1 MFFLIF
7 FLTIKFNLQ
16 ALITKIIK
24 AFFMNFIS
32 INTDILTNYWEY
44 ISTVLRDYSPR
55 LFSAAL
61 LFLIGW
67 WTIKFIKKIIVGI
80 MTKREMEP
88 TLSKFLADIL
98 IWTLKILLF
107 VTVISRLGVENSSF
121 VAIIGAAGLA
131 IGLSLQGSL
140 SNFAGGVLII
150 MFKPFKVGDFIEAQ
164 GVSGT
169 VKQIQ
174 IFVTQLATV
183 DNQTIF
189 VPNGS
194 LSNGTII
201 NYSFA
206 TTRRADLTIG
216 ISYGSDIKKAKEIA
230 LNVMMAHPMVLKDPA
245 PMVLV
250 RELADSS
257 INLAVRPWAKIEDFF
272 VMRSDIL
279 EQIKTSFD
287 TNGIEIPFPQRDVHI
302 KS

>member
-1 MFFLIF
+1 M
-7 FLTIKFNLQ
+7 
-16 ALITKIIK
+16 
-24 AFFMNFIS
+24 
-32 INTDILTNYWEY
+32 E
-44 ISTVLRDYSPR
+44 YSPR
-55 LFSAAL
+55 LISATIL
-61 LFLIGW
+61 LVIGW
-67 WTIKFIKKIIVGI
+67 WAIKLIKKVI
-80 MTKREMEP
+80 MRVMAKREMEP

-183 DNQTIF
+183 DNQIIF
-189 VPNGS
+189 VPNGI

-201 NYSFA
+201 NYTYA
-206 TTRRADLTIG
+206 TTRRADLTIA
-216 ISYGSDIKKAKEIA
+216 ISYSSDIKKAKDVIVEI
-230 LNVMMAHPMVLKDPA
+230 LNNHKMILKDPE

-250 RELADSS
+250 KDLAESS
-257 INLAVRPWAKIEDFF
+257 INLAVRPWSAIDDFF
-272 VMRSDIL
+272 VMRSDVL
-279 EQIKTSFD
+279 EQIRNAFNKE
-287 TNGIEIPFPQRDVHI
+287 GIEIPFPQRELHI
-302 KS
+302 IQK

>member
-1 MFFLIF
+1 M
-7 FLTIKFNLQ
+7 N
-16 ALITKIIK
+16 LITLNAEIVTKYWDY
-24 AFFMNFIS
+24 F
-32 INTDILTNYWEY
+32 TN
-44 ISTVLRDYSPR
+44 VLIEYSPR
-55 LFSAAL
+55 LISATI
-61 LFLIGW
+61 LFVIGW
-67 WTIKFIKKIIVGI
+67 WAIKLIKKLI
-80 MTKREMEP
+80 MRVMVKREMEP

-150 MFKPFKVGDFIEAQ
+150 MFKPFKVGDFVEAQ

-183 DNQTIF
+183 DNQIIF
-189 VPNGS
+189 VPNGV

-201 NYSFA
+201 NYTYA

-216 ISYGSDIKKAKEIA
+216 ISYSSNIKKAKEII
-230 LNVMMAHPMVLKDPA
+230 LEILSNHPLVLKDPE

-250 RELADSS
+250 KDLADSS
-257 INLAVRPWAKIEDFF
+257 INLAVRPWADIENFF
-272 VMRSDIL
+272 IMRSEVL
-279 EQIKTSFD
+279 EQIKNAFD
-287 TNGIEIPFPQRDVHI
+287 HNGIEIPFPQRDVHI
-302 KS
+302 KQK

>member
-1 MFFLIF
+1 MDLMTLNAEIV
-7 FLTIKFNLQ
+7 
-16 ALITKIIK
+16 TKYW
-24 AFFMNFIS
+24 
-32 INTDILTNYWEY
+32 DYLTNVIIE
-44 ISTVLRDYSPR
+44 YSPR
-55 LFSAAL
+55 LISAAI
-61 LFLIGW
+61 LFVIGW
-67 WTIKFIKKIIVGI
+67 WTIKLIKKLI
-80 MTKREMEP
+80 MRVMVKREMEP

-189 VPNGS
+189 VPNGA

-201 NYSFA
+201 NYTYA
-206 TTRRADLTIG
+206 TTRRADLTVG
-216 ISYGSDIKKAKEIA
+216 ISYNSDIKKAKELIFEI
-230 LNVMMAHPMVLKDPA
+230 LNNHPLILKDPE

-250 RELADSS
+250 KDLAESS
-257 INLAVRPWAKIEDFF
+257 INLAVRPWSEIENFF
-272 VMRSDIL
+272 VMRSEVL
-279 EQIKTSFD
+279 EQVKNAFD
-287 TNGIEIPFPQRDVHI
+287 KEGIVIPYPQRDVHI
-302 KS
+302 NQN

>member
-1 MFFLIF
+1 MD
-7 FLTIKFNLQ
+7 
-16 ALITKIIK
+16 LITIN
-24 AFFMNFIS
+24 ADFI
-32 INTDILTNYWEY
+32 TRYWDY
-44 ISTVLRDYSPR
+44 FTTVLMEYSPR
-55 LFSAAL
+55 LISATII
-61 LFLIGW
+61 FIIGW
-67 WTIKFIKKIIVGI
+67 TAIKLIKKLIMSI

-140 SNFAGGVLII
+140 ANFAGGVLII

-164 GVSGT
+164 SVMGT

-174 IFVTQLATV
+174 IFVTQLSTV

-189 VPNGS
+189 VPNGA

-201 NYSFA
+201 NYTYA

-216 ISYGSDIKKAKEIA
+216 ISYSSNIKLAKELA
-230 LNVMMAHPMVLKDPA
+230 LEVMLNHPKVLKDPK
-245 PMVLV
+245 PIVLV
-250 RELADSS
+250 RDLADSS
-257 INLAVRPWAKIEDFF
+257 IDLAVRPWSKLEDFF
-272 VMRSDIL
+272 EMRSDIL
-279 EQIKTSFD
+279 EQIKLKFD
-287 TNGIEIPFPQRDVHI
+287 ENGISIPFPQRDVHI
-302 KS
+302 KQG

>member
-1 MFFLIF
+1 MRLTTLNEDIVIKYWDYFTNVLI
-7 FLTIKFNLQ
+7 
-16 ALITKIIK
+16 
-24 AFFMNFIS
+24 
-32 INTDILTNYWEY
+32 E
-44 ISTVLRDYSPR
+44 YSPR
-55 LFSAAL
+55 LISATI
-61 LFLIGW
+61 LFVIGW
-67 WTIKFIKKIIVGI
+67 WAIKLIKKVI
-80 MTKREMEP
+80 MQVMVKREMEP

-183 DNQTIF
+183 DNQIIF
-189 VPNGS
+189 VPNGI

-201 NYSFA
+201 NYTYA
-206 TTRRADLTIG
+206 TTRRADLTIA
-216 ISYGSDIKKAKEIA
+216 ISYSSDIKKAKDIIVEI
-230 LNVMMAHPMVLKDPA
+230 LNNHPMILKDPE

-250 RELADSS
+250 KDLAESS
-257 INLAVRPWAKIEDFF
+257 INLAVRPWSAIDDFF
-272 VMRSDIL
+272 VMRSDVL
-279 EQIKTSFD
+279 EQIRNAFNKE
-287 TNGIEIPFPQRDVHI
+287 GIEIPFPQREIHI
-302 KS
+302 VQK

>member
-1 MFFLIF
+1 MTLFSL
-7 FLTIKFNLQ
+7 N
-16 ALITKIIK
+16 A
-24 AFFMNFIS
+24 
-32 INTDILTNYWEY
+32 DIVSKYWEY
-44 ISTVLRDYSPR
+44 FTNVLIEYSPR
-55 LFSAAL
+55 LISATI
-61 LFLIGW
+61 LFIIGW
-67 WTIKFIKKIIVGI
+67 WAIKLIKKV
-80 MTKREMEP
+80 MLRVMVKREMEP

-183 DNQTIF
+183 DNQIIF
-189 VPNGS
+189 VPNGV

-201 NYSFA
+201 NFTYA

-216 ISYGSDIKKAKEIA
+216 ISYSSNIKKAKDVIVEI
-230 LNVMMAHPMVLKDPA
+230 LNNHPMILKDPE

-250 RELADSS
+250 KDLAESS
-257 INLAVRPWAKIEDFF
+257 INLAVRPWSEIENFF
-272 VMRSDIL
+272 IMRSEVL
-279 EQIKTSFD
+279 EQIKNAFD
-287 TNGIEIPFPQRDVHI
+287 KEGIEIPFPQRELHI
-302 KS
+302 IQK

>member
-1 MFFLIF
+1 M
-7 FLTIKFNLQ
+7 NL
-16 ALITKIIK
+16 LLL
-24 AFFMNFIS
+24 
-32 INTDILTNYWEY
+32 NTDYVSRYWDY
-44 ISTVLRDYSPR
+44 FINVLMEYSPR
-55 LFSAAL
+55 LISATII
-61 LFLIGW
+61 FIIGW
-67 WTIKFIKKIIVGI
+67 TAIKLIKKLILRI

-174 IFVTQLATV
+174 IFVTQLTTV
-183 DNQTIF
+183 DNQMIF

-194 LSNGTII
+194 LSNGNIT
-201 NYSFA
+201 NYTYA
-206 TTRRADLTIG
+206 DTRRADLTVG
-216 ISYGSDIKKAKEIA
+216 ISYGSNIKKAKELA
-230 LNVMMAHPMVLKDPA
+230 MEVLENHPKVLKEPV
-245 PMVLV
+245 PMILV
-250 RELADSS
+250 KELADSS
-257 INLAVRPWAKIEDFF
+257 INLAVRPWANVDDFWE
-272 VMRSDIL
+272 MRSDVL
-279 EQIKTSFD
+279 EQIKLKYD
-287 TNGIEIPFPQRDVHI
+287 ENKIEIPFPQRDVHI
-302 KS
+302 KQA

>member
-1 MFFLIF
+1 MD
-7 FLTIKFNLQ
+7 
-16 ALITKIIK
+16 LITIN
-24 AFFMNFIS
+24 ADFI
-32 INTDILTNYWEY
+32 TRYWDY
-44 ISTVLRDYSPR
+44 FTTVLMEYSPR
-55 LFSAAL
+55 LISATII
-61 LFLIGW
+61 FIIGW
-67 WTIKFIKKIIVGI
+67 TAIKLIKKLIMSI

-140 SNFAGGVLII
+140 ANFAGGVLII

-164 GVSGT
+164 SVMGT

-174 IFVTQLATV
+174 IFVTQLSTV

-189 VPNGS
+189 VPNGA

-201 NYSFA
+201 NYTYA

-216 ISYGSDIKKAKEIA
+216 ISYSSNIKLAKELA
-230 LNVMMAHPMVLKDPA
+230 LEVMLNHPKVLKDPK
-245 PMVLV
+245 PIVLV
-250 RELADSS
+250 RDLADSS
-257 INLAVRPWAKIEDFF
+257 IDLAVRPWSSIEDFF
-272 VMRSDIL
+272 EMRSDIL
-279 EQIKTSFD
+279 EQIKLKFD
-287 TNGIEIPFPQRDVHI
+287 ENGISIPFPQRDVHI
-302 KS
+302 KQG

>member
-1 MFFLIF
+1 MD
-7 FLTIKFNLQ
+7 
-16 ALITKIIK
+16 LITIN
-24 AFFMNFIS
+24 ADFI
-32 INTDILTNYWEY
+32 TRYWDYFTN
-44 ISTVLRDYSPR
+44 VLMEYSPR
-55 LFSAAL
+55 LISATII
-61 LFLIGW
+61 FVIGW
-67 WTIKFIKKIIVGI
+67 TAIKLIKKLI
-80 MTKREMEP
+80 MSIMIKREMEP

-140 SNFAGGVLII
+140 ANFAGGVLII

-164 GVSGT
+164 SVMGT

-174 IFVTQLATV
+174 IFVTQLSTV

-189 VPNGS
+189 VPNGA

-201 NYSFA
+201 NYTFA

-216 ISYGSDIKKAKEIA
+216 ISYSSNIKKAKELA
-230 LNVMMAHPMVLKDPA
+230 MEVMLAHPKVLEDPK

-250 RELADSS
+250 KDLADSS
-257 INLAVRPWAKIEDFF
+257 INLAVRPWAKLEDFF
-272 VMRSDIL
+272 EMRSDIL
-279 EQIKTSFD
+279 EQIKLKYD
-287 TNGIEIPFPQRDVHI
+287 ENGITIPFPQRDLHI
-302 KS
+302 ITT

>member
-1 MFFLIF
+1 
-7 FLTIKFNLQ
+7 
-16 ALITKIIK
+16 
-24 AFFMNFIS
+24 MNEIEKES
-32 INTDILTNYWEY
+32 INYLQKYWDY
-44 ISTVLRDYSPR
+44 AITVLMEYSPR
-55 LFSAAL
+55 LISAL
-61 LFLIGW
+61 LIFLIGW
-67 WTIKFIKKIIVGI
+67 YAIKIIKRVVTKI
-80 MTKREMEP
+80 MIKREMEP

-131 IGLSLQGSL
+131 VGLSLQGSL

-174 IFVTQLATV
+174 IFVTQLSTV

-189 VPNGS
+189 IPNGA
-194 LSNGTII
+194 LSNNNII
-201 NYSFA
+201 NYTYA

-216 ISYGSDIKKAKEIA
+216 ISYSSNIKKAKELA
-230 LNVMMAHPMVLKDPA
+230 LEVMNNHPMVLKDPE

-257 INLAVRPWAKIEDFF
+257 INLAVRPWAKTEDFF

-279 EQIKTSFD
+279 EQIKLKFD
-287 TNGIEIPFPQRDVHI
+287 ENNIVIPFPQRDIHI
-302 KS
+302 KQS

>member
-1 MFFLIF
+1 MQLSNKKR
-7 FLTIKFNLQ
+7 LKV
-16 ALITKIIK
+16 
-24 AFFMNFIS
+24 FFMNLLTL
-32 INTDILTNYWEY
+32 NTDIVSKYWDYFTN
-44 ISTVLRDYSPR
+44 VLIEYSPR
-55 LFSAAL
+55 LISAAI
-61 LFLIGW
+61 LFIVGW
-67 WTIKFIKKIIVGI
+67 WSIKLIKKLI
-80 MTKREMEP
+80 MRVMVKREMEP

-164 GVSGT
+164 NVSGT

-183 DNQTIF
+183 DNQIIF
-189 VPNGS
+189 VPNGA

-201 NYSFA
+201 NYTYA

-216 ISYGSDIKKAKEIA
+216 ISYNSDIKKAKDIIFEI
-230 LNVMMAHPMVLKDPA
+230 LNNHPLILKEPE
-245 PMVLV
+245 PIVLV
-250 RELADSS
+250 KDLAESS
-257 INLAVRPWAKIEDFF
+257 INLAVRPWSEIDNFF
-272 VMRSDIL
+272 TMRSEVL
-279 EQIKTSFD
+279 EQIKIAFD
-287 TNGIEIPFPQRDVHI
+287 HNGIEIPFPQRDVHF
-302 KS
+302 KQN

>member
-1 MFFLIF
+1 
-7 FLTIKFNLQ
+7 
-16 ALITKIIK
+16 
-24 AFFMNFIS
+24 
-32 INTDILTNYWEY
+32 
-44 ISTVLRDYSPR
+44 
-55 LFSAAL
+55 
-61 LFLIGW
+61 
-67 WTIKFIKKIIVGI
+67 
-80 MTKREMEP
+80 MEP

-131 IGLSLQGSL
+131 VGLSLQGSL

-183 DNQTIF
+183 DNQIIF
-189 VPNGS
+189 VPNGI

-201 NYSFA
+201 NYTYA
-206 TTRRADLTIG
+206 TTRRADLTIA
-216 ISYGSDIKKAKEIA
+216 ISYNSDIKKVKEIITDI
-230 LNVMMAHPMVLKDPA
+230 LHSHPMILKDPE

-250 RELADSS
+250 KDLAESS
-257 INLAVRPWAKIEDFF
+257 INLAVRPWSAIDDFF
-272 VMRSDIL
+272 VMRSDVL
-279 EQIKTSFD
+279 EQIRNAFNKE
-287 TNGIEIPFPQRDVHI
+287 GIEIPFPQRELHI
-302 KS
+302 IQK

>member
-1 MFFLIF
+1 MR
-7 FLTIKFNLQ
+7 
-16 ALITKIIK
+16 LITINADIVIK
-24 AFFMNFIS
+24 YWDYF
-32 INTDILTNYWEY
+32 TN
-44 ISTVLRDYSPR
+44 VLIEYSPR
-55 LFSAAL
+55 LISATI
-61 LFLIGW
+61 LFVIGW
-67 WTIKFIKKIIVGI
+67 WAIKLIKKVI
-80 MTKREMEP
+80 MRVMVKREMEP

-183 DNQTIF
+183 DNQIIF
-189 VPNGS
+189 VPNGI

-201 NYSFA
+201 NYTYA

-216 ISYGSDIKKAKEIA
+216 ISYSSDIKKAKNVIVEI
-230 LNVMMAHPMVLKDPA
+230 LNNHPKILKDPE
-245 PMVLV
+245 PIVLV
-250 RELADSS
+250 KDLAESS
-257 INLAVRPWAKIEDFF
+257 INLAVRPWSAIDDFF
-272 VMRSDIL
+272 VMRSDVL
-279 EQIKTSFD
+279 EQIRNAFNKE
-287 TNGIEIPFPQRDVHI
+287 GIEIPFPQRELHI
-302 KS
+302 IQK

>member
-1 MFFLIF
+1 MDLIVV
-7 FLTIKFNLQ
+7 
-16 ALITKIIK
+16 
-24 AFFMNFIS
+24 
-32 INTDILTNYWEY
+32 NTDYVTKYWDY
-44 ISTVLRDYSPR
+44 FTKVLMEYSPR
-55 LFSAAL
+55 LISAAIIL
-61 LFLIGW
+61 IIGW
-67 WTIKFIKKIIVGI
+67 TAIRLIKKLIVRI

-189 VPNGS
+189 VPNGA
-194 LSNGTII
+194 LSNGTIT
-201 NYSFA
+201 NYSYA
-206 TTRRADLTIG
+206 TTRRANLVIG
-216 ISYGSDIKKAKEIA
+216 ISYGSDIKKAKQIA
-230 LNVMMAHPMVLKDPA
+230 MEVMENHPSVLNDPA
-245 PMVLV
+245 PIVLV
-250 RELADSS
+250 DSLADSS
-257 INLAVRPWAKIEDFF
+257 INLAIRPWANLEDFF
-272 VMRSDIL
+272 TMRSDIL
-279 EQIKTSFD
+279 EQIKLKFD
-287 TNGIEIPFPQRDVHI
+287 ENDIEIPFPQLDFHI
-302 KS
+302 KELKSKTS

>member
-16 ALITKIIK
+16 ALITLIIK

>member
-1 MFFLIF
+1 MDLI
-7 FLTIKFNLQ
+7 LV
-16 ALITKIIK
+16 
-24 AFFMNFIS
+24 
-32 INTDILTNYWEY
+32 NTDYVTKYWDY
-44 ISTVLRDYSPR
+44 FTKVLMEYSPR
-55 LFSAAL
+55 LISATL
-61 LFLIGW
+61 ILIIGW
-67 WTIKFIKKIIVGI
+67 TAIRLIKKLIMSI

-183 DNQTIF
+183 DNQVIF
-189 VPNGS
+189 VPNGA
-194 LSNGTII
+194 LSNGTIT
-201 NYSFA
+201 NYSYA
-206 TTRRADLTIG
+206 TTRRANLTIG

-230 LNVMMAHPMVLKDPA
+230 MQVMENHPAVLKEPA
-245 PMVLV
+245 PVVLV
-250 RELADSS
+250 DNLADSS
-257 INLAVRPWAKIEDFF
+257 INLAVRPWANLPDFF

-279 EQIKTSFD
+279 EQIKLKFD
-287 TNGIEIPFPQRDVHI
+287 ENDIEIPFPQLDFHI
-302 KS
+302 KEALPKKS